1 VTVGV
6 RGGRGVVDFQGL
18 LAGRQAAEQRA
29 HLMREIVE
37 TVLLTAFIF
46 LIVHFSVQTFRV
58 QGPSME
64 SGLQD
69 NEYLLVNSLG
79 YIFTQPARGDVIVFH
94 CEDNCRGTSPVH
106 NDYVKRIIG
115 IPGDTVTIT
124 ANAVIVDG
132 KTLKEP
138 YIQVPPGAS
147 ENPVVLQ
154 KQLGPG
160 QYFVLGD
167 NRLNSNDSRF
177 WGSVP
182 RQDIV
187 GKVVLVFW
195 PMNQIHPL
203 PDFSGVFKDI
213 K

>member
-1 VTVGV
+1 M
-6 RGGRGVVDFQGL
+6 VDFQGL
-18 LAGRQAAEQRA
+18 LAGRRAAEQRA

-37 TVLLTAFIF
+37 TLLLTAFIF
-46 LIVHFSVQTFRV
+46 LVVHFSVQTYRV

-64 SGLQD
+64 AGLQD
-69 NEYLLVNSLG
+69 NELLLVNSLG
-79 YIFTQPARGDVIVFH
+79 YIFTQPSRGDVIVFH
-94 CEDNCRGTSPVH
+94 CEDNCRGNSPIH

-132 KTLKEP
+132 KTLHEP
-138 YIQVPPGAS
+138 YIQVTPGAS

-154 KQLGPG
+154 KKLGPG
-160 QYFVLGD
+160 QYFVMGD

-195 PMNQIHPL
+195 PANAIHAL
-203 PDFSGVFKDI
+203 PDFSSVFNGI
-213 K
+213 KQP